1 MRNLFGSIRI
11 LVVRMLHIFL
21 QVRSA
26 FGMAY
31 ATLTNP
37 KAILSLGPKRSIL
50 GTIIRPDPVLLER
63 KGGSN
68 GAVTFSSL
76 LPGAGEPLQTS
87 LYEEQQDILYNWQL
101 DDEEP
106 LPRGGG
112 NAGDVSAHSSER
124 KRKSSSKE
132 RHRKKKK
139 VKENGDDVRKVLHEE
154 ETVSKKEKSSR
165 KKRSRHN
172 HKYYDAN
179 GFDRPD
185 GASSWSR

>member
-132 RHRKKKK
+132 RHRKKK

-154 ETVSKKEKSSR
+154 ETVSKKAKSSR

-172 HKYYDAN
+172 HKHYDAN